1 MTVDAPF
8 RPSSARTRPQSA
20 ICKDGGASTPAT
32 RPGSAAPCRRSPESF
47 RSNSPPLYSVAGV
60 YSGAPVEVQLP
71 SQGGQMGAIRLDDN
85 VFRAL
90 RPYSAARGQRYPTRE
105 QTGRPSTAPSQG
117 RQATTSFSQMLAG
130 PVATSQ
136 HEAPSRPSTAPIA
149 TVQRIRTVS
158 DSETAILQEPDI
170 WYGDDDG
177 ISFGQRSEDDRKHGT
192 ESEDGREQ
200 SRSLERDPSPSP
212 SFGPD
217 KSAKTAKDS
226 RRRER
231 LKSLALHSST
241 VALRRNPW
249 RASVFLSLKKEVLE
263 EDDPKL
269 RTQLRRLV
277 QLSTQKACQ
286 QTSYFVYSETKV
298 LGRNANETGQSVS
311 LWPWVGQCNVTWY
324 GNTYPRTTF
333 DMEPSGV
340 KEESQPAVVS
350 TCSVLESAL
359 RLSQACPEHPIV
371 LLAEAVDF
379 DVRGDIDQRS
389 SSGVL
394 PHDLLLQ
401 SDFGRLL
408 DQIHRSCHEYN
419 QNAGLPNSTMRDYL
433 QDKGMPFIA
442 RFNEVSLFRG
452 CESQGFPFLE
462 APVRLT
468 VILMALPEQRV
479 KYQQVHYQNRPSM
492 DWYEQL
498 GDYDALVTR
507 FFLAA
512 KAIRD
517 NAKVYG
523 SEAPDGSGKKPIV
536 IMGVP
541 GCASNVQQPHDAV
554 ANCLKHWKQNYSH
567 LFEALHICCRN
578 RRGPDEDLCTRVR
591 AAVNLRERPPPGLD
605 VTLRDQ
611 GPAVQK
617 KRIVADRAILDD
629 PLDEDATDEAVARFR
644 KQREITVEMGQNRRG
659 SVVWTSDKLAGFWRK
674 RKEDMAERQRVENA
688 EGAVS
693 SARSQALAMASV
705 NLWVRKKSAD
715 MLGFIPK
722 EEESDSL
729 SSEDSRDALGRSGSS
744 SPKASPSFS
753 RAGRRASTANVPQTT
768 TDIQAGAQRRASSA
782 CADWTKE
789 QPDWLQ
795 QMDEKVAEM
804 REFSQDAQKRLQ
816 AKAAGKLLAEK
827 VEAKRARFA
836 MRRRS
841 SVTGTLGAG
850 EDFQVFTSQAAE
862 PVVEK
867 HLSSAEKKELGS
879 GVRQEAA
886 EKTVKP
892 KFVTDESLKLREQT
906 RRRLT
911 QRLSQKLDPALI
923 GDLSQQASADASS
936 ASGSVI
942 GSRRPSAIE
951 RAAKQ
956 AEDIEVASKRTS
968 LQEPEPELQGRLRF
982 NWKKGESFVMPTPPD
997 RPFASADTQF
1007 RRRNMRENIM
1017 IFRARNEESLT
1028 HAGLLDVE
1036 LGMAECE
1043 GVALQLAQQVNEMW
1057 QKKQAELA
1065 LKA

>member
-1 MTVDAPF
+1 M
-8 RPSSARTRPQSA
+8 
-20 ICKDGGASTPAT
+20 
-32 RPGSAAPCRRSPESF
+32 
-47 RSNSPPLYSVAGV
+47 
-60 YSGAPVEVQLP
+60 
-71 SQGGQMGAIRLDDN
+71 
-85 VFRAL
+85 
-90 RPYSAARGQRYPTRE
+90 
-105 QTGRPSTAPSQG
+105 
-117 RQATTSFSQMLAG
+117 
-130 PVATSQ
+130 
-136 HEAPSRPSTAPIA
+136 
-149 TVQRIRTVS
+149 
-158 DSETAILQEPDI
+158 
-170 WYGDDDG
+170 
-177 ISFGQRSEDDRKHGT
+177 
-192 ESEDGREQ
+192 
-200 SRSLERDPSPSP
+200 
-212 SFGPD
+212 
-217 KSAKTAKDS
+217 
-226 RRRER
+226 
-231 LKSLALHSST
+231 KSLALHPST
-241 VALRRNPW
+241 IALRRNPW

-298 LGRNANETGQSVS
+298 LRRNANETGQCIS

-333 DMEPSGV
+333 DMVPSGA
-340 KEESQPAVVS
+340 KEESLPAVVS
-350 TCSVLESAL
+350 TSSVLESAL
-359 RLSQACPEHPIV
+359 RLSQACPDHPIV

-433 QDKGMPFIA
+433 QDKGTPFIA

-452 CESQGFPFLE
+452 CEGQGFPFLE

-517 NAKVYG
+517 NAQ
-523 SEAPDGSGKKPIV
+523 APDGSGKKPIV

-578 RRGPDEDLCTRVR
+578 RRGPDEDLCTRIR

-629 PLDEDATDEAVARFR
+629 PLDEDETDEAVARFR
-644 KQREITVEMGQNRRG
+644 QQREITVEMGQNRRG
-659 SVVWTSDKLAGFWRK
+659 SIVWTSDKIAGFWRK
-674 RKEDMAERQRVENA
+674 KKEDMAERQRVENA
-688 EGAVS
+688 EGAVN

-722 EEESDSL
+722 EESGGVGDGDSSL
-729 SSEDSRDALGRSGSS
+729 SGGDSRDPLGRSGSS
-744 SPKASPSFS
+744 SPKASSSFS
-753 RAGRRASTANVPQTT
+753 RGRRASTTNVPQKT
-768 TDIQAGAQRRASSA
+768 TDIEAGAQRRASSA

-789 QPDWLQ
+789 QPDWLE

-862 PVVEK
+862 PLVEK

-886 EKTVKP
+886 EKAVKP

-911 QRLSQKLDPALI
+911 QRLSQRLDPASI
-923 GDLSQQASADASS
+923 GEISGQVSQGASPV
-936 ASGSVI
+936 SGSLM
-942 GSRRPSAIE
+942 GSRRPSGVE

-956 AEDIEVASKRTS
+956 AEDVEVASRRAS
-968 LQEPEPELQGRLRF
+968 LQEHEPEIQGRLRF
-982 NWKKGESFVMPTPPD
+982 NFKKGESFVMPTPPD

-1057 QKKQAELA
+1057 QRKQAELA